1 MATATPVGTPPVGD
15 ETIGAIRLGCHT
27 DVGFTASSFR
37 PTVAGPADEREAF
50 PRSRPTAAVHVV
62 HEADAGQRTLASDVD
77 VADGPLSK
85 ARGLM
90 ARRSVPEEYAL
101 VFPFGRV
108 ATRRLHMVLVP
119 FDVDALWLAGGE
131 VRRTR
136 RLDAWTGYGRA
147 RADTVVELPAGAADG
162 VESGDRVHVEGL

>member
-1 MATATPVGTPPVGD
+1 MPPGGRFHDLPLRKTAAV
-15 ETIGAIRLGCHT
+15 
-27 DVGFTASSFR
+27 
-37 PTVAGPADEREAF
+37 PADEREAF
-50 PRSRPTAAVHVV
+50 PRSRPTAAVRIV
-62 HEADAGQRTLASDVD
+62 HESAAGRRTLASDVD
-77 VADGPLSK
+77 VADGLLAK

-101 VFPFGRV
+101 VFPFDRV
-108 ATRRLHMVLVP
+108 GTRRLHMVFVP

-136 RLDAWTGYGRA
+136 RLAAWTGYGRA

-162 VESGDRVHVEGL
+162 VEAGDRVHVEGL